1 MRTKKVELKPT
12 LDNTIQ
18 RKKLASATM
27 KNAFRIGNK
36 VIAYVPVE
44 LLNNCDMTISKEA
57 SFFCLTKCEYEETN
71 SFRYIQ
77 GQSVYH

>member
-12 LDNTIQ
+12 LDNIIQ

-44 LLNNCDMTISKEA
+44 LLNIKEYQR
-57 SFFCLTKCEYEETN
+57 S
-71 SFRYIQ
+71 RRVHRRI
-77 GQSVYH
+77 